1 MSIVLGLATVLAE
14 AHAAETGPSAAAP
27 APRVEKY
34 TPPQAAKPA
43 AERAQKPPATLAVTF
58 TDDADSVR
66 LPAFAMRMTPLPERF
81 LRVGVEWRF

>member
-1 MSIVLGLATVLAE
+1 M
-14 AHAAETGPSAAAP
+14 
-27 APRVEKY
+27 EKY
-34 TPPQAAKPA
+34 TPPQAAKQA
-43 AERAQKPPATLAVTF
+43 AERAQKQPASLAVTF